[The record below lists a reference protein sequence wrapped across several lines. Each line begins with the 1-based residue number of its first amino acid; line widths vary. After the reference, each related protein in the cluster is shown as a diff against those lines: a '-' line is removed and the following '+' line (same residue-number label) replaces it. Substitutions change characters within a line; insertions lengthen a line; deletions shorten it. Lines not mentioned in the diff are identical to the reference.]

1 MKHFIEIKEDVI
13 SSIDDIIE
21 GEDDEQEEENDFYC
35 PAIISHL
42 ENRYCHTAFYGRHLL

>member
-13 SSIDDIIE
+13 SSKDDIIE